1 MLDHNWHDQL
11 YKRLL
16 TTAMVTKFHYC
27 CCGSQLFIKRF
38 SSDGFLLIQALV
50 AVVAAFPWHPI
61 IKAVTSCSTH
71 KIDQQETDC

>member
-16 TTAMVTKFHYC
+16 TIAMVTK
-27 CCGSQLFIKRF
+27 CGSQLFIKRF

-61 IKAVTSCSTH
+61 IASPPANLYLIGIRLALFFCLNA
-71 KIDQQETDC
+71 